1 MGHSRGS
8 PPGDSQPRKKR
19 CSEIPATRRPHTSH
33 RAGSSGPHR
42 SRGSGSHQPPKV
54 LGAPLAGR
62 IQCTRLASGCAGS
75 PADQAS

>member
-8 PPGDSQPRKKR
+8 PPGDLQPRRKR
-19 CSEIPATRRPHTSH
+19 CSETPATRRPHTS
-33 RAGSSGPHR
+33 RPAGSSGPRR
-42 SRGSGSHQPPKV
+42 SRGSGSRQPPKV

-62 IQCTRLASGCAGS
+62 TQYTRLASGCAGS